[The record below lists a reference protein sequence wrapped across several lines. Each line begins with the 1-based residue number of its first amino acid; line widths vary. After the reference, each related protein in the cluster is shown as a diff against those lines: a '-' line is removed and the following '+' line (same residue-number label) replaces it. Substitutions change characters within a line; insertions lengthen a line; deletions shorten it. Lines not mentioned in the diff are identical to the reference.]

1 MESSLDDRA
10 GSRRTAR
17 IAALVA
23 LAIFVYASFLTTRST
38 LFDRDEPRFA
48 QASVEM
54 VQTGN
59 YLYPTFDGEL
69 RPDKPILIYWLASTV
84 VHLFGVSEWAVRF
97 WAPVSL
103 ALSALI
109 TFFVGRRLFGAR
121 TGWLAMGLLAIAPL
135 SLMEGTIA
143 TTDALLLLC
152 ITAAFASFAFAVL
165 DGVKLWHTL
174 ALSAALAA
182 ALLTKGPVGLAVPVL
197 SAIVALW
204 MLRGRS
210 IVDARHVWMLVIAS
224 VVASALF
231 VAWGWP
237 ANEAT
242 NGEFYRR
249 GIGHH
254 VVERVSTPLEGHGG
268 NFFLALP
275 YYVPV
280 VLLLSLPAT
289 LYLPAALSALFG
301 GRLGD
306 ARTKGLL
313 VAWILPCFVL
323 MSVVSTKLVHYVFP
337 IWPGIALVCAA
348 VIDASER
355 DALSERD
362 RRWLARGVWF
372 AGVPVAL
379 LCAGLLAAPSL
390 IHLPALLV
398 PAIVMAIALGTSAWF
413 GMRLHRRGL
422 VRSGAHV
429 LIGGFAVA
437 WLVGIAL
444 AMPVIERTKVAPA
457 IAAAIRA
464 RTSSEVEV
472 ARFKFTEPSL
482 DFYVDRPPITDLGD
496 EAALAQWMQG
506 VTPAV
511 LVIPRER
518 IDALRATLDFTRFE
532 EVATAQGFNI
542 SKGQPLELVALCRN
556 LPARSTR

>member
-1 MESSLDDRA
+1 MEASLDGRA
-10 GSRRTAR
+10 ESRRTAR
-17 IAALVA
+17 IAALIA

-69 RPDKPILIYWLASTV
+69 RADKPILIYWLVSAV
-84 VHLFGVSEWAVRF
+84 VRACGISEWAVRF

-103 ALSALI
+103 SLSALV

-121 TGWLAMGLLAIAPL
+121 AGWLAMGFLAIAPL

-152 ITAAFASFAFAVL
+152 ITVAFASFVFAVL
-165 DGVKLWHTL
+165 DGVKPWHTL

-204 MLRGRS
+204 MLRGRG
-210 IVDARHVWMLVIAS
+210 VGARHAWMLAIAS
-224 VVASALF
+224 VVGTALF

-242 NGEFYRR
+242 HGEFYRR

-254 VVERVSTPLEGHGG
+254 VVERMSTPLEGHGG

-301 GRLGD
+301 GRLGAER
-306 ARTKGLL
+306 ARSLL
-313 VAWILPCFVL
+313 IAWIVPCFVL
-323 MSVVSTKLVHYVFP
+323 MSCVSTKLVHYVFP
-337 IWPGIALVCAA
+337 IWPGLALVCAA
-348 VIDASER
+348 LVDASER
-355 DALSERD
+355 DTLDDRD

-372 AGVPVAL
+372 AGVPIAL
-379 LCAGLLAAPSL
+379 LCGGLVAAPAL

-398 PAIVMAIALGTSAWF
+398 PAIVMAITLGAGAWF
-413 GMRLHRRGL
+413 GIVLHRRGS
-422 VRSGAHV
+422 VRRGAHV
-429 LIGGFAVA
+429 LIGGFAAA
-437 WLVGIAL
+437 WLVGILL

-464 RTSSEVEV
+464 RTSNEIEV
-472 ARFKFTEPSL
+472 ARFKFAEPSL
-482 DFYVDRPPITDLGD
+482 DFYLDRPPITDLGD

-518 IDALRATLDFTRFE
+518 IEALRARLDFTRFE
-532 EVATAQGFNI
+532 EVASARGFNI
-542 SKGQPLELVALCRN
+542 SKGEPLELVALGRS
-556 LPARSTR
+556 LPARSLR